1 MTKHL
6 VLLGSGPAHLRLL
19 ALLAQQL
26 LPGVTTHIKITL
38 ISRNQQHIDTALSK
52 AFVAGRMKLDACLID
67 LEPLIQKTRTQWL
80 EVQAVALDA
89 NAQALRLADG
99 QKIHYD
105 WLSID
110 LEPTHD
116 RQRTELQLPGAC
128 ANGLFVR
135 PAPIF
140 CKLWPSV
147 LELAATKALRV
158 AVICDHPGP
167 QEITGIE
174 WALAIHQA
182 LPGCAI
188 TLITG
193 GAPLGKASSPASAC
207 NTSLRALLV
216 KTLKAKKIT
225 VLADAALAIEPGEIA
240 LASGASLACDVPV
253 LAIHADPPALASAS
267 ALTLDAD
274 GFIAVDAALRSTS
287 HPNVLAAT
295 DGDLDGALHGAVLAQ
310 TLTRMTGLPFA
321 TPTNRRSKLLRGLRF
336 VSSQDGQAIASWG
349 GYSTRGRLAA
359 WLLRGIDQ
367 SRMASYRAN

>member
-19 ALLAQQL
+19 ARLAQQL
-26 LPGVTTHIKITL
+26 PPGASTGIKITL
-38 ISRNQQHIDTALSK
+38 ISRNQQHIDTARSK
-52 AFVAGRMKLDACLID
+52 AFVAGHMKLDECLID
-67 LEPLIQKTRTQWL
+67 LEPLIQKTKTQWL
-80 EVQAVALDA
+80 EVQVVALDA
-89 NAQALRLADG
+89 TAQALLLADG

-105 WLSID
+105 WLSIN
-110 LEPTHD
+110 LEPTQG
-116 RQRTELQLPGAC
+116 RERAELQLPGAC

-140 CKLWPSV
+140 CKLWPNV
-147 LELAATKALRV
+147 VELAATRALRV
-158 AVICDHPGP
+158 AVICDNPGP
-167 QEITGIE
+167 QEVAGIE

-182 LPGCAI
+182 LPHCAM

-193 GAPLGKASSPASAC
+193 GAPLGKASGPSSAS
-207 NTSLRALLV
+207 NTSLRTLLA

-225 VLADAALAIEPGEIA
+225 VLADAAVAIQPDEIA

-253 LAIHADPPALASAS
+253 LAIHADPPTMASAS
-267 ALTLDAD
+267 ALTLDAN

-287 HPNVLAAT
+287 HPNVFAVS
-295 DGDLDGALHGAVLAQ
+295 DVDLDDALHGDVLAQ

-321 TPTNRRSKLLRGLRF
+321 TPANRRSKLFNGLRF

-367 SRMASYRAN
+367 SRIASYRAN